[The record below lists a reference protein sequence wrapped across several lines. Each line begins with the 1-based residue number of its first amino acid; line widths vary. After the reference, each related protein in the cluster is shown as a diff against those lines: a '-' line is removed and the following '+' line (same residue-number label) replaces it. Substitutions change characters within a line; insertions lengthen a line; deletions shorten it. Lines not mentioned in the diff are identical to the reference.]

1 LTDRVK
7 IDMIC
12 KISLMCQKVSHKT
25 KVQHSVN
32 NKPRAPLTGLRDPI
46 IKRGRVMK
54 KQTKKPMPPLFG
66 LLSTF
71 ERTVERW
78 GLSIHLA
85 HNTQTVQGK

>member
-46 IKRGRVMK
+46 IKRGRERESDEK
-54 KQTKKPMPPLFG
+54 KSKKNLCLHCSVSWVPLRE
-66 LLSTF
+66 LWRD
-71 ERTVERW
+71 ED
-78 GLSIHLA
+78 
-85 HNTQTVQGK
+85 